1 MENKKYVIGADIGG
15 TTVKLGLFEEDGTLL
30 EKWEIP
36 TVIEGDGT
44 AVLRDIAA
52 EIQKCREKHNI
63 PADGILGVGAG
74 IPGPVTADGVVHRCV
89 NLGWGVFDVRTALE
103 ETVGLPVVVVNDANA
118 AAMGEAW
125 KGGGR
130 GSENVVFITLGT
142 GVGGAVI
149 SDGRMV
155 AGANGAAG
163 EFGHMTINPAETETC
178 ACGRRGCVQQYVS
191 ASGIA
196 RLARKYLAEHEGES
210 ALRSVEK
217 LTTKDVFD
225 AAKNGDGAANA
236 ILENVYDA
244 FGYTISAVCTVA
256 DPEVVVIGGGVS
268 KAGEVLVKGAKKG
281 FLKYVFYPST
291 DVRFNLAVLGNDAGI
306 YGCCKLLLDSLA

>member
-103 ETVGLPVVVVNDANA
+103 ETV
-118 AAMGEAW
+118 
-125 KGGGR
+125 
-130 GSENVVFITLGT
+130 VFITLGT

-225 AAKNGDGAANA
+225 AAKNGDSAANA
-236 ILENVYDA
+236 ILESVYDA
-244 FGYTISAVCTVA
+244 FGYAISAVCTVA
-256 DPEVVVIGGGVS
+256 DPEVVVIGGGNTYFTRAPTFGLTWPCS
-268 KAGEVLVKGAKKG
+268 ATTPAFTAAASCFWTALRDKNGKDREKWIIPKQSYLNRCR
-281 FLKYVFYPST
+281 S
-291 DVRFNLAVLGNDAGI
+291 RRR
-306 YGCCKLLLDSLA
+306 S

>member
-125 KGGGR
+125 KGG
-130 GSENVVFITLGT
+130 
-142 GVGGAVI
+142 
-149 SDGRMV
+149 
-155 AGANGAAG
+155 
-163 EFGHMTINPAETETC
+163 
-178 ACGRRGCVQQYVS
+178 CVQQYVS

-210 ALRSVEK
+210 ALRSVKK

-225 AAKNGDGAANA
+225 AAKNGDSAANA

-244 FGYTISAVCTVA
+244 FGYAISAVCTVA

-268 KAGEVLVKGAKKG
+268 KAGEMLVEGAKKG

-291 DVRFNLAVLGNDAGI
+291 DVRFNLAVLGNDAGM